1 MQGYFYNIMQPDPE
15 ILQNSPIENRQ
26 GNENIQKYQPV
37 ELGDTNGSVP
47 VPQINPPVQNNPN
60 PAQSSVTQT
69 PADPTAFW
77 SQVSST
83 GYKPS
88 AKLIQN
94 AANILNSG
102 KSEWADTWFSIL
114 FQKIVKK
121 IKYDQMKAQEDAS
134 K

>member
-1 MQGYFYNIMQPDPE
+1 MQPDPE
-15 ILQNSPIENRQ
+15 ILQNTQIENRP
-26 GNENIQKYQPV
+26 GKEDIQKYQPV
-37 ELGDTNGSVP
+37 ELGDTSGNVP
-47 VPQINPPVQNNPN
+47 VPHVNPQNNKNPVQSP
-60 PAQSSVTQT
+60 VTQT

-88 AKLIQN
+88 IKLIQN
-94 AANILNSG
+94 AAALLNTG

-121 IKYDQMKAQEDAS
+121 VKYEQMKTQEDAG

>member
-1 MQGYFYNIMQPDPE
+1 MQTDPE
-15 ILQNSPIENRQ
+15 ILQNTQIENRP
-26 GNENIQKYQPV
+26 GKEDIQKYQPV
-37 ELGDTNGSVP
+37 ELGDTSGNVP
-47 VPQINPPVQNNPN
+47 VPHVNPQNNKNPVQSP
-60 PAQSSVTQT
+60 VTQT

-88 AKLIQN
+88 IKLIQN
-94 AANILNSG
+94 AAALLNTG

-121 IKYDQMKAQEDAS
+121 VKYEQMKTQEDAG